1 MSQYEFFDAKI
12 FDITRIQVGSS
23 LSGGQKKA
31 LLDVAGEIESAYQD
45 CGLSAAD
52 RRKLLDTIAD
62 CGLAL
67 PAEASEQTAKQRNK
81 KRGAKGVD
89 R

>member
-1 MSQYEFFDAKI
+1 MTQYEFFDAKI
-12 FDITRIQVGSS
+12 FDITKIQVGSL
-23 LSGGQKKA
+23 LSEGQKKA

-62 CGLAL
+62 CGLDL
-67 PAEASEQTAKQRNK
+67 PAEAPEQTAKQRNK
-81 KRGAKGVD
+81 NRGTKGLD